1 MKSILIALSL
11 FGLVNCGGN
20 VAQEAGRSADLVV
33 TYQGEIVHKRSSRYI
48 TLNKL
53 ESLANQSKPFILIFA
68 ADWCKACK
76 LTREAVAA
84 ANLKVDV
91 YYANADHEWVQH
103 LMAVMGTTGVPF
115 MAHTSATGEIVST
128 QLGAS
133 RIVTYLLSNF

>member
-20 VAQEAGRSADLVV
+20 AAQETAKGADLVV
-33 TYQGEIVHKRSSRYI
+33 TYQGKVVHERNPRYLN
-48 TLNKL
+48 LNKL

-103 LMAVMGTTGVPF
+103 LMAVMGTSSVPY
-115 MAHTSATGEIVST
+115 MAHTSASGEIVST

-133 RIVTYLLSNF
+133 RIVTYLLRNF